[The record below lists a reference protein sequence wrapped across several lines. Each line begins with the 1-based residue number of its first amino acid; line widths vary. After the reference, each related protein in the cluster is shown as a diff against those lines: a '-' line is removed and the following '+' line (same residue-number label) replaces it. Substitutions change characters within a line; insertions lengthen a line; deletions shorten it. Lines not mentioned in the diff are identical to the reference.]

1 MALASVQASHSS
13 SSVGMVCAVHTK
25 EDEGRASTRGAATTA
40 STRRQAGELIGDEE
54 HDESVDG
61 GGVATAGA
69 KKGAAGNGEA
79 DEDTVSM
86 VSRARLSFLL
96 GTGWD
101 AAAMATAA
109 LGAASAM
116 VMAGVREPAAAGAT
130 REHGTHIMGVM
141 PGAPQLCC
149 DGSKAMGKAAG
160 G

>member
-25 EDEGRASTRGAATTA
+25 EDEGRARARGVATTA

-61 GGVATAGA
+61 GGVATTGA
-69 KKGAAGNGEA
+69 KKEAAGNGEA
-79 DEDTVSM
+79 DEDAVSM
-86 VSRARLSFLL
+86 VSRARLSFRL

-109 LGAASAM
+109 FGGARAM
-116 VMAGVREPAAAGAT
+116 VMAGAREPVAADAT
-130 REHGTHIMGVM
+130 REHGTHIMGVI

-149 DGSKAMGKAAG
+149 DGSNAMGTAAVG
-160 G
+160 